1 MKEIAEIRYTE
12 NPERLERLYYARYKV
27 NYEKF
32 AQEYHD
38 STPES
43 MKEFRDIFFD
53 DRIISE
59 NLIKNE
65 KNTYFYNELS
75 AVEKTEEGYLL
86 YVTKNN
92 LIFYGFDEFENETLE
107 VLDKILKPYYEI
119 EKNKIIAVIE
129 NFEYTVEKIRKIR
142 FKRVLNYRLLL
153 VVTAFLLV
161 IYALFLNRDNTVKVL
176 YSIMAAVIFIQYLYS
191 YFIAPKKVFESM
203 SKRPLRARV
212 VFFDNRLELINKSD
226 AGLDTIKYNEF
237 FKIKEIR
244 WGFLFYIQKY
254 KCFLFEYSEIEGDIE
269 NLKKIL
275 SNNKRVSK

>member
-12 NPERLERLYYARYKV
+12 NPERLARLYYARYKV

-38 STPES
+38 STPDS

-53 DRIISE
+53 DRIVSE

-92 LIFYGFDEFENETLE
+92 LIFYGFDEFKNETLE
-107 VLDKILKPYYEI
+107 ALDKVLKPYYGI

-153 VVTAFLLV
+153 VIAAFFLLM
-161 IYALFLNRDNTVKVL
+161 YALFLDRDNTVKVL

-275 SNNKRVSK
+275 ANNKRISK

>member
-12 NPERLERLYYARYKV
+12 NLERLARLYYARYKV

-38 STPES
+38 STPDS

-53 DRIISE
+53 DKIVTE

-107 VLDKILKPYYEI
+107 ALDKVLKPY
-119 EKNKIIAVIE
+119 
-129 NFEYTVEKIRKIR
+129 
-142 FKRVLNYRLLL
+142 
-153 VVTAFLLV
+153 
-161 IYALFLNRDNTVKVL
+161 
-176 YSIMAAVIFIQYLYS
+176 
-191 YFIAPKKVFESM
+191 
-203 SKRPLRARV
+203 
-212 VFFDNRLELINKSD
+212 
-226 AGLDTIKYNEF
+226 
-237 FKIKEIR
+237 
-244 WGFLFYIQKY
+244 
-254 KCFLFEYSEIEGDIE
+254 
-269 NLKKIL
+269 
-275 SNNKRVSK
+275 